1 MKNRPVPP
9 LALAGA
15 ALALALSLAAPAAA
29 GAPQRRS
36 HVAEDMKSYGSE
48 TIAKT
53 LAFADPAKPGRLVID
68 NLYGPIKVEAWSGR
82 EVVLE
87 VKKIVY
93 ARDEARAAEAKA
105 KVRLDITAKGD
116 TVEAYVD
123 GPFRETEE
131 ERRSGRGV
139 HRRGDPGYLVYYG
152 FTVKVPARTD
162 LVLATV
168 IDGDIDVRGVEGA
181 FEVRNV
187 TNPVRLVD
195 AAGSGRAESVAGGV
209 TVAFRRPPDGP
220 CSLKSVSGDV
230 EIGFPGEAA
239 ADFRFKTMTGEVF
252 SDFEV
257 TRLPKSAPVRIERP
271 DPDGGYLFR
280 SDSYTAVR
288 AGKGGPEIKLETL
301 SGDILIAKR
310 TKTAS

>member
-1 MKNRPVPP
+1 MKTPASPAI
-9 LALAGA
+9 ALAGA
-15 ALALALSLAAPAAA
+15 ALALVLSLAPAAA

-36 HVAEDMKSYGSE
+36 HVGEDMKSFGSE
-48 TIAKT
+48 TISKT
-53 LAFADPAKPGRLVID
+53 LAFADPAKPGRLVVD

-82 EVVLE
+82 EAVLE

-93 ARDEARAAEAKA
+93 ARDEARAAEAEA
-105 KVRLDITAKGD
+105 KVRLDITAKD
-116 TVEAYVD
+116 NTVEAYVD

-131 ERRSGRGV
+131 ERRSGRGI
-139 HRRGDPGYLVYYG
+139 HMRGDPGYLVYYG
-152 FTVKVPARTD
+152 FTIKVPARTD

-209 TVAFRRPPDGP
+209 TVAFRRHPDGP
-220 CSLKSVSGDV
+220 CAFKSISGDV
-230 EIGFPGEAA
+230 EIGFPGEAS
-239 ADFRFKTMTGEVF
+239 ADFRFKTMTGGIF

-257 TRLPKSAPVRIERP
+257 TRLPKSAPVRVERP
-271 DPDGGYLFR
+271 DPDGQ
-280 SDSYTAVR
+280 
-288 AGKGGPEIKLETL
+288 P
-301 SGDILIAKR
+301 
-310 TKTAS
+310 

>member
-9 LALAGA
+9 LAFAGA
-15 ALALALSLAAPAAA
+15 ALALALSLAALAA

-36 HVAEDMKSYGSE
+36 HVAEDMRSFGSE
-48 TIAKT
+48 TISKT
-53 LAFADPAKPGRLVID
+53 LAFADPAKPGRLVVD

-82 EVVLE
+82 EAVLE

-93 ARDEARAAEAKA
+93 ARDEARAAEAEA
-105 KVRLDITAKGD
+105 KVRLDLTAKD
-116 TVEAYVD
+116 NTVTAYVD

-131 ERRSGRGV
+131 ERRTGRGV
-139 HRRGDPGYLVYYG
+139 RMRGDPGYLVYYG

-257 TRLPKSAPVRIERP
+257 TRLPKSAPVRVERP
-271 DPDGGYLFR
+271 DPDGGFLYR